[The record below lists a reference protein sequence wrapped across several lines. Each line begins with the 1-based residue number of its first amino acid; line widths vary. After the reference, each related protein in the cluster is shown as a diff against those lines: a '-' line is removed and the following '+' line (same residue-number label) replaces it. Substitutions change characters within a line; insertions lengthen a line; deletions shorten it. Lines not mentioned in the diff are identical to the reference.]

1 MCLIHRAATAGLL
14 PRAIDITLATAART
28 TQQMRSMQGQMRA
41 DLREPK
47 RKRTWR

>member
-1 MCLIHRAATAGLL
+1 MCLIHRATAAGILS
-14 PRAIDITLATAART
+14 RAVDIVLDTAART